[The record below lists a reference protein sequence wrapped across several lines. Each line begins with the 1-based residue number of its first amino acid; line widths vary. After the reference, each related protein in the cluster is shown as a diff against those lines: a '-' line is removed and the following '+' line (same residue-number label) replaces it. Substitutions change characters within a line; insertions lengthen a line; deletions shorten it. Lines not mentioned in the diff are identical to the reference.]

1 MRTVFNPKVY
11 RTKLTRSYAIAIII
25 SILAMPIGVFTSKTY
40 ADLAF
45 STHTSVSY
53 KITSDSS
60 FSIACTSNIT
70 VFIFSNVH
78 IYDARIIRSEFAI
91 STNSSPCTVFSFNVT
106 ATDFDSRCYCTDCFV
121 STFIFISNN
130 INHAID
136 DDFRFNARCTVH
148 CFDYC
153 TISGIACTCTS
164 NDRTTITIVNINFTA
179 TISEDGSSLSTA
191 SCSSGNITGVIDFNN
206 TFINC
211 RNTGTMGIC
220 RCIHYKLI
228 TVQINF
234 SLITRAGC
242 RYCSTDVREPQA
254 TCNQIVINSNCCL
267 FFSKFIYAIFQDFV
281 FNICGIFCF
290 NTKDRRSEGIFS
302 LAIRFEIQSTLTS
315 FSTEFNITL
324 GYCFSNRRS
333 SKSFCN
339 LYKTCKII
347 FTINISSI
355 IQLFS

>member
-164 NDRTTITIVNINFTA
+164 NDCTTITIMNMHFAT
-179 TISEDGSSLSTA
+179 TISEDCSSLSTTNS
-191 SCSSGNITGVIDFNN
+191 SCSNITRVIDFYN

-211 RNTGTMGIC
+211 RNTSAMGIC
-220 RCIHYKLI
+220 SCIYYKLI

-234 SLITRAGC
+234 CLISRTRC
-242 RYCSTDVREPQA
+242 RYYSTDVREPQS
-254 TCNQIVINSNCCL
+254 TSN
-267 FFSKFIYAIFQDFV
+267 
-281 FNICGIFCF
+281 
-290 NTKDRRSEGIFS
+290 
-302 LAIRFEIQSTLTS
+302 
-315 FSTEFNITL
+315 
-324 GYCFSNRRS
+324 
-333 SKSFCN
+333 
-339 LYKTCKII
+339 
-347 FTINISSI
+347 
-355 IQLFS
+355 